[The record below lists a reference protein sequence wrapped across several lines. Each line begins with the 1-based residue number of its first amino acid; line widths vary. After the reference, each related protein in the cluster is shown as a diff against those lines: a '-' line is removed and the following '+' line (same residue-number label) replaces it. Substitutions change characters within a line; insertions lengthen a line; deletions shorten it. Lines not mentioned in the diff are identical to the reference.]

1 MPSTPTKGA
10 HAKPNATHCWELG
23 YSSLLCAKENN
34 GEKVMA
40 KGIEKMYQTNG
51 AHSTLGTSIYNFGVY
66 IMYLVFC
73 PFSLTNN
80 GCSLHT
86 LLH

>member
-40 KGIEKMYQTNG
+40 KGVEKMYQTNG
-51 AHSTLGTSIYNFGVY
+51 NAKQVSKGKSFWDIIVELKGTAKRKSFYEWLAKG
-66 IMYLVFC
+66 
-73 PFSLTNN
+73 
-80 GCSLHT
+80 
-86 LLH
+86 